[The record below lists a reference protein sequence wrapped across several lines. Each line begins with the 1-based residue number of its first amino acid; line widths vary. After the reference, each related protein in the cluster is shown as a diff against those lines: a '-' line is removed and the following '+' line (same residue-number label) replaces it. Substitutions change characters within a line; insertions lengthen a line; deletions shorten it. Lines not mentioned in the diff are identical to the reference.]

1 MFVVSDPWNGGYRI
15 SAMFCGPRASES
27 AKRWAGRN
35 GKVTRLRS
43 IGIWTKLQVGAKLPA
58 RYIH

>member
-1 MFVVSDPWNGGYRI
+1 MFVVSDPCKDGYII
-15 SAMFCGPRASES
+15 SAMFCGPRAAES

-43 IGIWTKLQVGAKLPA
+43 IGIWEKLRVGAMLPA